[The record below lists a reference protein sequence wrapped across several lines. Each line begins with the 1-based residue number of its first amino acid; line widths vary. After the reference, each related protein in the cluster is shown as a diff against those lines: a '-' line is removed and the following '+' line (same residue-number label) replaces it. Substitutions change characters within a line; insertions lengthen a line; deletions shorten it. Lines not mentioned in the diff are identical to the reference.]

1 MYAKCL
7 NISIWNRFLYIDPKK
22 GESQGVEFCIVNF

>member
-7 NISIWNRFLYIDPKK
+7 NISIWNRFLYTDPKEGK
-22 GESQGVEFCIVNF
+22 SQGVEFCIVNF